1 VERSDG
7 AKSWAALLGFKKNEA
22 NRLFGRLVDGWRY
35 WGGHGCV
42 CRLVGFGK
50 KEKRLYRLENLV
62 EGSVKK
68 KKKWRRYRD

>member
-1 VERSDG
+1 
-7 AKSWAALLGFKKNEA
+7 
-22 NRLFGRLVDGWRY
+22 VDGWRY
-35 WGGHGCV
+35 WGRHGCV

-68 KKKWRRYRD
+68 KKKVETI